1 MVIVVCMEERRGML
15 FNKRRVSRDTV
26 VYQDLLNSCP
36 QKLWMNRYS
45 SPLFSQFPQ
54 ERLGIAEDFLQQA
67 AAGDWCFVE
76 NQRLQPYEPV
86 IEAVVIY
93 QWNRR
98 YPADF
103 YFDLDLT
110 SGSYSRRKNLP
121 VLPMKKLQKNFTGD
135 RLYETEAITNYLDGD
150 TYFLPAGSDGL
161 FRCAGNCS
169 QGR

>member
-15 FNKRRVSRDTV
+15 FNKRRVSRDVV

-110 SGSYSRRKNLP
+110 QW
-121 VLPMKKLQKNFTGD
+121 KLQSSEEFAGTSHEKITKE
-135 RLYETEAITNYLDGD
+135 LYRRQTL
-150 TYFLPAGSDGL
+150 
-161 FRCAGNCS
+161 
-169 QGR
+169 

>member
-15 FNKRRVSRDTV
+15 FNKRRVSRDAV

-54 ERLGIAEDFLQQA
+54 ERLRIAEDFLQQA
-67 AAGDWCFVE
+67 ATGDWCFVE
-76 NQRLQPYEPV
+76 NQCLQSYEPV

-110 SGSYSRRKNLP
+110 QW
-121 VLPMKKLQKNFTGD
+121 KLQSSKEFAGASHEKITKE
-135 RLYETEAITNYLDGD
+135 LYRRQTL
-150 TYFLPAGSDGL
+150 
-161 FRCAGNCS
+161 
-169 QGR
+169 